1 MKLFELAKPVQL
13 FWICIGGAAGTAGRY
28 LLTLWAA
35 ERFGMSFPYGTLAV
49 NLIGCF
55 LIAIVVQ
62 LAAAGEWPVTLR
74 LALVTGVLG
83 GFTPYSAFNHDT
95 LRLFSEGHAGL
106 ALVYVVATLVGGLL
120 CGGAGLT
127 VARVLVQR

>member
-1 MKLFELAKPVQL
+1 MQL
-13 FWICIGGAAGTAGRY
+13 FWICVGGAAGTAGRY

-35 ERFGMSFPYGTLAV
+35 DRLGASFPYGTLAV

-74 LALVTGVLG
+74 LALTTGVLG
-83 GFTPYSAFNHDT
+83 GFTTYSAFNHDT
-95 LRLFSEGHAGL
+95 LRLFSEGQGGL
-106 ALVYVVATLVGGLL
+106 ALTYVAATLVGGLL
-120 CGGAGLT
+120 CGGLGLA
-127 VARVLVQR
+127 VARLLIHR